1 MAQTRT
7 LAFEIGVE
15 EIPAFD
21 LVDAVK
27 QLERKVPALLD
38 DARIPHGAIEVYDSP
53 RRLIVMVYDVAVETV
68 AETEVFKGPAR
79 AHRLPMKRA
88 RPRKLQKVLRAAKG
102 LR

>member
-68 AETEVFKGPAR
+68 AETEVFKGPAVR
-79 AHRLPMKRA
+79 IAFDERA

>member
-68 AETEVFKGPAR
+68 AETEVFKGASPS
-79 AHRLPMKRA
+79 MKRA
-88 RPRKLQKVLRAAKG
+88 RPRKLQKVLRVAKG